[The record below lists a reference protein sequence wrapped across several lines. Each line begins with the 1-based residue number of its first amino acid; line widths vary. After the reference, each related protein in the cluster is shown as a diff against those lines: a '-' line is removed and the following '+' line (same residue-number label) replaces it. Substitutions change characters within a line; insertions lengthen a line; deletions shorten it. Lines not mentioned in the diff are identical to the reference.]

1 MRSSYKKYFVVPA
14 YLFMTF
20 IVSACTVMQPHPDN
34 KPVRLFFYN
43 EINIAN
49 SNVADCKYLGMI
61 VSSQGHWYDY
71 LFISNTN
78 LTYGAINDMKNK
90 ASKIGADAVYINN
103 NIDFVTSVTWVG
115 QAYNC
120 DINKNQH

>member
-14 YLFMTF
+14 YLFITF

-34 KPVRLFFYN
+34 NPVRLFFYN
-43 EINIAN
+43 EIKIAN
-49 SNVADCKYLGMI
+49 SNVANCKYLGML
-61 VSSQGHWYDY
+61 VSSQGHWYNY
-71 LFISNTN
+71 LFISNTE
-78 LTYGAINDMKNK
+78 LTSGAINDMRNK
-90 ASKIGADAVYINN
+90 ANKIGADAVYINN

-120 DINKNQH
+120 NLNKN

>member
-1 MRSSYKKYFVVPA
+1 MRSTFTKKLIVTA

-34 KPVRLFFYN
+34 KPIRLFFYN

-49 SNVADCKYLGMI
+49 SSVADCRYLGMI
-61 VSSQGHWYDY
+61 VSSEGHWYDY

-78 LTYGAINDMKNK
+78 LTSGAINDMKNK

-120 DINKNQH
+120 NINKY